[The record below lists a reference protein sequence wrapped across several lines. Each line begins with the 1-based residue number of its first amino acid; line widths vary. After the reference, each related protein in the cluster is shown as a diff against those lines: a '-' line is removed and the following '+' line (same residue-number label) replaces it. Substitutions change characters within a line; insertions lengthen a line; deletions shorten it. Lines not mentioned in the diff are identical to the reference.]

1 MFDLGIKVLI
11 VDDMKTMRKLVIRS
25 CQEMGFKNFVEA
37 QDGQEAWAI
46 LNSPE
51 NQVQLVIS
59 DWNMPN
65 CTGLDLL
72 KRVRADGRLKE
83 LPFILLTAESE
94 AAQVATA
101 IQAGVDNYLVK
112 PFQTAS
118 LKQKLE
124 VVAKKRGKVAA

>member
-25 CQEMGFKNFVEA
+25 CQEIGFKNFVEA

>member
-72 KRVRADGRLKE
+72 KRVRADGRLKD